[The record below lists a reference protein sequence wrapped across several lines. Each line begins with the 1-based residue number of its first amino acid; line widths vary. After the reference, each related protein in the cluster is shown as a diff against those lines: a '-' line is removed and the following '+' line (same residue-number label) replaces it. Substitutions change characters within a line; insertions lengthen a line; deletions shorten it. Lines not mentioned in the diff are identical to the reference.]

1 MAPAPAPA
9 SATTAAFDRVVSDA
23 RAELGLLVQTS
34 SPTTKSI
41 AATLAATYVLNLLA
55 PSLASTFALVPERT
69 IPFCVWNVFT
79 AGYYEQYLASA
90 VVNVLGTLYLGRCLE
105 PIWGAEE
112 LVRFVV
118 LVNLAVGCAAFVTM
132 YLLYVATY
140 SQFYI
145 FAKFS
150 GFHGV
155 LVALTVAVRQQ
166 LPLDRVPL
174 PNPLYAVLKI
184 RNKDVPGLYCAGAA
198 ALCVF
203 SGAEHHH
210 IGLYLFV
217 LYGAFFGWAYLRY
230 FQPLRRRDANGNEI
244 VQIGDDRREMS
255 FAAQF
260 PEFLEPLVARATD
273 PLHGVFFGERRGVQR
288 GSSGGGGDGH
298 AGASSLTGVMIDDD
312 DAAAAA
318 EEEEISEEERERKR
332 ELAAKGAAML
342 EARLKA
348 KEVPPPPPPPPAE

>member
-1 MAPAPAPA
+1 MAPAPAPT
-9 SATTAAFDRVVSDA
+9 SATTAAIDRVVADA
-23 RAELGLLVQTS
+23 KAELGALARTS
-34 SPTTKSI
+34 SPTTKAI
-41 AATLAATYVLNLLA
+41 AATLAATYVANLLA

-79 AGYYEQYLASA
+79 AGYYERYFASA
-90 VVNVLGTLYLGRCLE
+90 VVDVLGMLYLGRCLE
-105 PIWGAEE
+105 PMWGAEE

-118 LVNLAVGCAAFVTM
+118 LINLAVGCAAFVTM

-174 PNPLYAVLKI
+174 PNPLYAILKI
-184 RNKDVPGLYCAGAA
+184 RNKDVPGLYAVGTA
-198 ALCVF
+198 ALCVL

-244 VQIGDDRREMS
+244 IVKIGDDRREMS

-273 PLHGVFFGERRGVQR
+273 PRTYGVCFGGRAQGRRGR
-288 GSSGGGGDGH
+288 GGGDTGEV
-298 AGASSLTGVMIDDD
+298 LTGVKIDDAVAI
-312 DAAAAA
+312 AAD
-318 EEEEISEEERERKR
+318 EEIEITEEARERKR
-332 ELAAKGAAML
+332 ERAAKGAAML

-348 KEVPPPPPPPPAE
+348 KEAPPPPPPPAE